1 MVKPSKTLTL
11 GRLQAS
17 LVCSRLIAF
26 FMVLDSL
33 DQLHRVAES
42 RLSDLIS
49 DAKVHINNMQNKLF
63 FDLFQIYFASK
74 IANIWNPAI
83 YKRQTLKNTLK
94 NPLFSWKH
102 LTQICRFFLLAS
114 RWRLIIILV
123 CFCAF
128 SPNYS
133 RAAEITAICFDEY
146 FKWWD
151 YYVLSLSEQYAQ
163 NKLHRRSYA
172 STQLHSCISNRW
184 SCKIY
189 WHIYYI
195 I

>member
-1 MVKPSKTLTL
+1 MRWTTS
-11 GRLQAS
+11 GHRLPLLVS
-17 LVCSRLIAF
+17 LMI
-26 FMVLDSL
+26 D
-33 DQLHRVAES
+33 
-42 RLSDLIS
+42 I
-49 DAKVHINNMQNKLF
+49 AKVHINIMQNKHF
-63 FDLFQIYFASK
+63 SDLFQIYFASK
-74 IANIWNPAI
+74 IASVWNPAI
-83 YKRQTLKNTLK
+83 YKRQTLKNSPK

-102 LTQICRFFLLAS
+102 LTQNSRFFFGPHINAWFS
-114 RWRLIIILV
+114 FSCVFANFRPIIR
-123 CFCAF
+123 A
-128 SPNYS
+128 
-133 RAAEITAICFDEY
+133 AAEITAICFDEY

>member
-1 MVKPSKTLTL
+1 MFLMVKPSKTLTL

-33 DQLHRVAES
+33 DQLHRVADS

-102 LTQICRFFLLAS
+102 LTQNSRFFFGPHINAWFS
-114 RWRLIIILV
+114 FSCVFANFRPIIR
-123 CFCAF
+123 A
-128 SPNYS
+128 
-133 RAAEITAICFDEY
+133 AAEITAICLDEY

-151 YYVLSLSEQYAQ
+151 YYVLSLSNFGPDKFIQRIAQ
-163 NKLHRRSYA
+163 I
-172 STQLHSCISNRW
+172 TQQTRF
-184 SCKIY
+184 
-189 WHIYYI
+189 
-195 I
+195 